1 MSPEPRD
8 QGQGSV
14 QGSGFLEKEVGTP
27 PHPSPAPSPCSG
39 ADSLVILHLQF
50 HVYLLPREV
59 GSVSLLVE
67 DTELFIG
74 RQCSLGHEAGVGLD
88 RASPTCPGV
97 SRTLQWPASVS

>member
-27 PHPSPAPSPCSG
+27 PHPSPAPSPYSG

-74 RQCSLGHEAGVGLD
+74 RQCSLGHEAGEV
-88 RASPTCPGV
+88 
-97 SRTLQWPASVS
+97 